1 MIYLREAASAV
12 LGLGLIL
19 FIINS
24 IITTINSKVRG
35 LIHLIIG
42 ISLTLLFALAYFLD
56 TYIFLVAYH
65 PRIYLMFGGTALLYT
80 IMIPITL
87 FRKGSREGFSFKRKI
102 SLGITDKK
110 EYVYLVYKQGSQVFL
125 KNKQG
130 IVLKMKKTSF
140 VDQMIGDIN
149 RKYNLKVP
157 EELIKKYGVLTI
169 INKKKE
175 VYYCYLVD
183 INVSLTNFGFS
194 GYDKYVLV
202 NMDLKRLDKQIIFRL
217 MLEEEFNVI
226 L

>member
-12 LGLGLIL
+12 LGLGLML
-19 FIINS
+19 FIING
-24 IITTINSKVRG
+24 IITTVNPKVRG

-42 ISLTLLFALAYFLD
+42 IVLTLLFSLAYFLD
-56 TYIFLVAYH
+56 TYILLLAYH

-80 IMIPITL
+80 LMIPITL
-87 FRKGSREGFSFKRKI
+87 FIKGSREGFSFKRKI
-102 SLGITDKK
+102 SMRTTDKK
-110 EYVYLVYKQGSQVFL
+110 EYIYLVYKQGSQVFL

-130 IVLKMKKTSF
+130 IILKMKKISF
-140 VDQMIGDIN
+140 VDQMIADVNKKFNI
-149 RKYNLKVP
+149 KVP
-157 EELIKKYGVLTI
+157 DELIKKYGVLTI

-183 INVSLTNFGFS
+183 ISVSLTNFGFND
-194 GYDKYVLV
+194 YDKYELV
-202 NMDLKRLDKQIIFRL
+202 NIDLKRLDKQIIFRL